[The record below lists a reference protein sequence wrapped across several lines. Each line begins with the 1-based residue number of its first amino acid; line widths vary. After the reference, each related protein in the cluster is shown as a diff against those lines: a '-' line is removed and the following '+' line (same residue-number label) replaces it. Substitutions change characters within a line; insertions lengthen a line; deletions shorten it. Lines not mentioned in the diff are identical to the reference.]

1 MGGDTYRP
9 GCIMSAG
16 QSWGV
21 TANRFLLGGT
31 WINDIAHLGY
41 VVGMKVL
48 HELDDAPPD
57 EEQEQALGLRAIEY
71 DVAGGAAP
79 WNRDDHSNLADQSE
93 YS

>member
-9 GCIMSAG
+9 GCIVSAG
-16 QSWGV
+16 QSRGI

-41 VVGMKVL
+41 AKGMKVL
-48 HELDDAPPD
+48 HESDDAPPD
-57 EEQEQALGLRAIEY
+57 EEQEQALELRAIEY

-79 WNRDDHSNLADQSE
+79 WEKGRPLQPSGPI
-93 YS
+93 